1 MPGNKNKI
9 IIFLFSS
16 ILFLGIGFF
25 VQAENLGEN
34 ANFNIDPSYD
44 ISGRTQLTASLI
56 KIAPKLYLY
65 IDKTWWDSQDSLK
78 QNEILNILD
87 SLSLEFENKIYP
99 TLTRT
104 FGSEWNPGIDGD
116 SRITVLLQPMIKEAG
131 GYFNSGDEYPRAQ
144 YPNSNQRE
152 MIYLNVEHLNSPI
165 LKSLL
170 AHEFTHLIT
179 FNQKER
185 TYGVSEEIWLNEARS
200 EYAPALLGYDDIY
213 EGSNLQR
220 RVRNFLDRPTD
231 SLTEWQGKFYD
242 YGVLNIFTRYLVD
255 IYGVEILTDSLKMK
269 KTGIESLNAV
279 LSKKSYI
286 EDFSQIFVNWTIAIL
301 MNDCSVGLKYC
312 YRSPNLTNFRIMPTV
327 NFLPFS
333 DQSTLSVISETKQWA
348 GSWQKFIGGKGNLK
362 LEFSG
367 SPEINFKVPY
377 IVEDSE
383 ENYSISFLQLDQNQK
398 GEISISDWGTENTA
412 LIIIPSAETKLSNF
426 LNQEPSY
433 QLSWQVSTQNQTTE
447 ENLELIKKLLAQIEE
462 LKKQIA
468 EVQVK
473 INAILASRGQKI
485 PCSRFERDFYFGMI
499 NSAEV
504 SCLQEF
510 LKNQDSE
517 IYPEGLVTGN
527 FLSLTQQA
535 LIRFQEKYAGEI
547 LTPLGLERGT
557 GFLGSSTRTKINQL
571 LGY

>member
-179 FNQKER
+179 FNQKDKIQ
-185 TYGVSEEIWLNEARS
+185 GVSEEIWLNEARS

-255 IYGVEILTDSLKMK
+255 IYGVDILADSLKMK

-426 LNQEPSY
+426 SNQELSY
-433 QLSWQVSTQNQTTE
+433 QFSWKVSTQNQTAK

-468 EVQVK
+468 EVQAK
-473 INAILASRGQKI
+473 INAILASRGQVSCQK
-485 PCSRFERDFYFGMI
+485 FENNLYYGMME
-499 NSAEV
+499 NSEV
-504 SCLQEF
+504 RCLQEF
-510 LKNQDSE
+510 LKIQGPE
-517 IYPEGLVTGN
+517 IYPEGLVTGS
-527 FLSLTQQA
+527 FLSLTQVA
-535 LIRFQEKYAGEI
+535 LIRFQEKYASEI
-547 LTPLGLERGT
+547 LIPLGLQKGT
-557 GFLGSSTRTKINQL
+557 GYVGPATRTKINQL
-571 LGY
+571 LGF

>member
-398 GEISISDWGTENTA
+398 GEISISDWGTKNTA

-426 LNQEPSY
+426 SNQELSY
-433 QLSWQVSTQNQTTE
+433 QFSWKVSTQNQTAK

-468 EVQVK
+468 EVQAK
-473 INAILASRGQKI
+473 INAILASRGQVSCQK
-485 PCSRFERDFYFGMI
+485 FENNLYYGMME
-499 NSAEV
+499 NSEV
-504 SCLQEF
+504 RCLQEF
-510 LKNQDSE
+510 LKIQGPE
-517 IYPEGLVTGN
+517 VYPEGLVTGN

-535 LIRFQEKYAGEI
+535 LIRFQEKYASEI
-547 LTPLGLERGT
+547 LIPLGLQKGT
-557 GFLGSSTRTKINQL
+557 GYVGPATRTKINQL
-571 LGY
+571 LGF

>member
-179 FNQKER
+179 FNQKDKIQ
-185 TYGVSEEIWLNEARS
+185 GVSEEIWLNEARS

-426 LNQEPSY
+426 SNQELSY
-433 QLSWQVSTQNQTTE
+433 QFSWKVSTQNQTAK

-468 EVQVK
+468 EVQAK
-473 INAILASRGQKI
+473 INAILASRGQVSCQK
-485 PCSRFERDFYFGMI
+485 FENNLYYGMME
-499 NSAEV
+499 NSEV
-504 SCLQEF
+504 RCLQEF
-510 LKNQDSE
+510 LKIQGPE
-517 IYPEGLVTGN
+517 IYPEGLVTGS
-527 FLSLTQQA
+527 FLSLTQVA
-535 LIRFQEKYAGEI
+535 LIRFQEKYASEI
-547 LTPLGLERGT
+547 LIPLGLQKGT
-557 GFLGSSTRTKINQL
+557 GYVGPATRTKINQL
-571 LGY
+571 LGF

>member
-99 TLTRT
+99 ILTRT

-383 ENYSISFLQLDQNQK
+383 GNYSISFLQLDQNQK

-426 LNQEPSY
+426 SNQELSY
-433 QLSWQVSTQNQTTE
+433 QFSWKVSTQNQTAK

-468 EVQVK
+468 EVQAK
-473 INAILASRGQKI
+473 INAILASRGQVSCQK
-485 PCSRFERDFYFGMI
+485 FENNLYYGMME
-499 NSAEV
+499 NSEV
-504 SCLQEF
+504 RCLQEF
-510 LKNQDSE
+510 LKIQGPE
-517 IYPEGLVTGN
+517 VYPEGLVTGN

-535 LIRFQEKYAGEI
+535 LIRFQEKYASEI
-547 LTPLGLERGT
+547 LIPLGLQKGT
-557 GFLGSSTRTKINQL
+557 GYVGPATRTKINQL
-571 LGY
+571 LGF

>member
-1 MPGNKNKI
+1 MLGNKNRI

-16 ILFLGIGFF
+16 ILFLGLSFA

-34 ANFNIDPSYD
+34 VNFNIDSSYD
-44 ISGRTQLTASLI
+44 ISGRSKLAASSI
-56 KIAPKLYLY
+56 KITPKLYFY
-65 IDKTWWDSQDSLK
+65 IDKNWWDSQSSPR
-78 QNEILNILD
+78 QNEIINILE
-87 SLSLEFENKIYP
+87 SLSQEFENKIYP
-99 TLTRT
+99 TLIRT

-116 SRITVLLQPMIKEAG
+116 SHITVLLHPMLKEAG
-131 GYFNSGDEYPRAQ
+131 GYFNSGDEYPQAQ
-144 YPNSNQRE
+144 NPNSNERE
-152 MIYLNVEHLNSPI
+152 MIYLNAENLNSPI

-179 FNQKER
+179 FNQKDKIQ
-185 TYGVSEEIWLNEARS
+185 GVSEEIWLNEARS
-200 EYAPALLGYDDIY
+200 EYAPAFLGYDDIY
-213 EGSNLQR
+213 EGSNLQV

-231 SLTEWQGKFYD
+231 SLTEWQGKPYD

-279 LSKKSYI
+279 LSKKGYI

-301 MNDCSVGLKYC
+301 MNDCGFGLKYC
-312 YRSPNLTNFRIMPTV
+312 YRSPNLTNFRITPTV
-327 NFLPFS
+327 NFLPVS
-333 DQSTLSVISETKQWA
+333 GQSTLSVISETKQWA
-348 GSWQKFIGGKGNLK
+348 GNWQKFIGGKGNLK

-367 SPEINFKVPY
+367 SPEINFNVPY
-377 IVEDSE
+377 VIEDSE
-383 ENYSISFLQLDQNQK
+383 GNYSISFLQLDQNQK
-398 GEISISDWGTENTA
+398 GEISVSDWGTKNTA

>member
-426 LNQEPSY
+426 SNQELSY
-433 QLSWQVSTQNQTTE
+433 QFSWKVSTQNQTAK

-468 EVQVK
+468 EVQAK
-473 INAILASRGQKI
+473 INAILASRGQVSCQK
-485 PCSRFERDFYFGMI
+485 FENNLYYGMME
-499 NSAEV
+499 NSEV
-504 SCLQEF
+504 RCLQEF
-510 LKNQDSE
+510 LKIQGPE
-517 IYPEGLVTGN
+517 IYPEGLITGN
-527 FLSLTQQA
+527 FLSLTQVA
-535 LIRFQEKYAGEI
+535 LIRFQEKYSDEI
-547 LTPLGLERGT
+547 LKPLNLEKGT
-557 GFLGSSTRTKINQL
+557 GYVGQMTRAKINEL
-571 LGY
+571 LGK

>member
-412 LIIIPSAETKLSNF
+412 LIIIPSAEMKLSNF
-426 LNQEPSY
+426 SNQEPSY
-433 QLSWQVSTQNQTTE
+433 QFSWQVSTQNQTAK

-468 EVQVK
+468 EVQAK
-473 INAILASRGQKI
+473 INAILASRGQVSCQK
-485 PCSRFERDFYFGMI
+485 FENNLYYGMME
-499 NSAEV
+499 NSEV
-504 SCLQEF
+504 RCLQEF
-510 LKNQDSE
+510 LKIQGPE
-517 IYPEGLVTGN
+517 IYPEGLVTGS
-527 FLSLTQQA
+527 FLSLTQVA
-535 LIRFQEKYAGEI
+535 LIRFQEKYASEI
-547 LTPLGLERGT
+547 LIPLGLQKGT
-557 GFLGSSTRTKINQL
+557 GYVGPATRTKINQL
-571 LGY
+571 LGF

>member
-426 LNQEPSY
+426 SNQEPSY
-433 QLSWQVSTQNQTTE
+433 QFSWQVSTQNQTAK

-468 EVQVK
+468 EVQAK
-473 INAILASRGQKI
+473 INAILASRGQVSCQK
-485 PCSRFERDFYFGMI
+485 FENNLYYGMME
-499 NSAEV
+499 NSEV
-504 SCLQEF
+504 RCLQEF
-510 LKNQDSE
+510 LKIQGPE
-517 IYPEGLVTGN
+517 VYPEGLVTGN

-535 LIRFQEKYAGEI
+535 LIRFQEKYASEI
-547 LTPLGLERGT
+547 LIPLGLQKGT
-557 GFLGSSTRTKINQL
+557 GYVGPATRTKINQL
-571 LGY
+571 LGF

>member
-426 LNQEPSY
+426 SNQEPSY
-433 QLSWQVSTQNQTTE
+433 QFSWQVSTQNQTAK
-447 ENLELIKKLLAQIEE
+447 ENLELVKKLLAQIEE

-468 EVQVK
+468 EVQAK
-473 INAILASRGQKI
+473 INAILASRGQVSCQK
-485 PCSRFERDFYFGMI
+485 FENNLYYGMME
-499 NSAEV
+499 NSEV
-504 SCLQEF
+504 RCLQEF
-510 LKNQDSE
+510 LKIQGPE
-517 IYPEGLVTGN
+517 IYPEGLVTGS
-527 FLSLTQQA
+527 FLSLTQVA
-535 LIRFQEKYAGEI
+535 LIRFQEKYASEI
-547 LTPLGLERGT
+547 LIPLGLQKGT
-557 GFLGSSTRTKINQL
+557 GYVGPATRTKINQL
-571 LGY
+571 LGF

>member
-377 IVEDSE
+377 MVEDSE

-426 LNQEPSY
+426 SNQELSY
-433 QLSWQVSTQNQTTE
+433 QFSWKVSTQNQTAK

-468 EVQVK
+468 EVQAK
-473 INAILASRGQKI
+473 INAILASRGQVSCQK
-485 PCSRFERDFYFGMI
+485 FENNLYYGMME
-499 NSAEV
+499 NSEV
-504 SCLQEF
+504 RCLQEF
-510 LKNQDSE
+510 LKIQGPE
-517 IYPEGLVTGN
+517 IYPEGLVTGS
-527 FLSLTQQA
+527 FLSLTQVA
-535 LIRFQEKYAGEI
+535 LIRFQEKYASEI
-547 LTPLGLERGT
+547 LIPLGLQKGT
-557 GFLGSSTRTKINQL
+557 GYVGPATRTKINQL
-571 LGY
+571 LGF

>member
-255 IYGVEILTDSLKMK
+255 IYGVDILADSLKMK

-426 LNQEPSY
+426 SNQELSY
-433 QLSWQVSTQNQTTE
+433 QFSWKVSTQNQTAK

-468 EVQVK
+468 EVQAK
-473 INAILASRGQKI
+473 INAILASRGQVSCQK
-485 PCSRFERDFYFGMI
+485 FENNLYYGMME
-499 NSAEV
+499 NSEV
-504 SCLQEF
+504 RCLQEF
-510 LKNQDSE
+510 LKIQGPE
-517 IYPEGLVTGN
+517 VYPEGLVTGN

-535 LIRFQEKYAGEI
+535 LIRFQEKYASEI
-547 LTPLGLERGT
+547 LIPLGLQKGT
-557 GFLGSSTRTKINQL
+557 GYVGPATRTKINQL
-571 LGY
+571 LGF

>member
-426 LNQEPSY
+426 SNQEPSY
-433 QLSWQVSTQNQTTE
+433 QFSWKVSTQNQTAK

-468 EVQVK
+468 EVQAK
-473 INAILASRGQKI
+473 INAILASRGQVSCQK
-485 PCSRFERDFYFGMI
+485 FENNLYYGMME
-499 NSAEV
+499 NSEV
-504 SCLQEF
+504 RCLQEF
-510 LKNQDSE
+510 LKIQGLE
-517 IYPEGLVTGN
+517 VYPEGLVTGN

-535 LIRFQEKYAGEI
+535 LIRFQEKYASEI
-547 LTPLGLERGT
+547 LIPLGLQKGT
-557 GFLGSSTRTKINQL
+557 GYVGPATRTKINQL
-571 LGY
+571 LGF

>member
-426 LNQEPSY
+426 SNQELSY
-433 QLSWQVSTQNQTTE
+433 RFSWKVSTQNQTAK
-447 ENLELIKKLLAQIEE
+447 ENLELVKKLLAQIEE

-468 EVQVK
+468 EVQAK
-473 INAILASRGQKI
+473 INAILASRGQVSCQK
-485 PCSRFERDFYFGMI
+485 FENNLYYGMME
-499 NSAEV
+499 NSEV
-504 SCLQEF
+504 RCLQEF
-510 LKNQDSE
+510 LKIQGPE
-517 IYPEGLVTGN
+517 VYPEGLVTGN

-535 LIRFQEKYAGEI
+535 LIRFQEKYASEI
-547 LTPLGLERGT
+547 LIPLGLQKGT
-557 GFLGSSTRTKINQL
+557 GYVGPATRTKINQL
-571 LGY
+571 LGF

>member
-426 LNQEPSY
+426 SNQEPSY
-433 QLSWQVSTQNQTTE
+433 QFSWKVSTQNQTAK

-468 EVQVK
+468 EVQAK
-473 INAILASRGQKI
+473 INAILASRGQVSCQK
-485 PCSRFERDFYFGMI
+485 FENNLYYGMME
-499 NSAEV
+499 NSEV
-504 SCLQEF
+504 RCLQEF
-510 LKNQDSE
+510 LKIQGPE
-517 IYPEGLVTGN
+517 VYPEGLVTGN

-535 LIRFQEKYAGEI
+535 LIRFQEKYASEI
-547 LTPLGLERGT
+547 LIPLGLQKGT
-557 GFLGSSTRTKINQL
+557 GYVGPATRTKINQL
-571 LGY
+571 LGF

>member
-179 FNQKER
+179 FNQKDKIQ
-185 TYGVSEEIWLNEARS
+185 GVSEEIWLNEARS

-426 LNQEPSY
+426 SNQELSY
-433 QLSWQVSTQNQTTE
+433 QFSWKVSTQNQTAK

-468 EVQVK
+468 EVQAK
-473 INAILASRGQKI
+473 INAILASRGQVSCQK
-485 PCSRFERDFYFGMI
+485 FENNLYYGMME
-499 NSAEV
+499 NSEV
-504 SCLQEF
+504 RCLQEF
-510 LKNQDSE
+510 LKIQGPE
-517 IYPEGLVTGN
+517 VYPEGLVTGN

-535 LIRFQEKYAGEI
+535 LIRFQEKYASEI
-547 LTPLGLERGT
+547 LIPLGLQKGT
-557 GFLGSSTRTKINQL
+557 GYVGPATRTKINQL
-571 LGY
+571 LGF

>member
-255 IYGVEILTDSLKMK
+255 IYGVDILADSLKMK

-426 LNQEPSY
+426 SNQEPSY
-433 QLSWQVSTQNQTTE
+433 QFSWKVSTQNQTAK

-468 EVQVK
+468 EVQAK
-473 INAILASRGQKI
+473 INAILASRGQVSCQK
-485 PCSRFERDFYFGMI
+485 FENNLYYGMME
-499 NSAEV
+499 NSEV
-504 SCLQEF
+504 RCLQEF
-510 LKNQDSE
+510 LKIQGPE
-517 IYPEGLVTGN
+517 VYPEGLVTGN

-535 LIRFQEKYAGEI
+535 LIRFQEKYASEI
-547 LTPLGLERGT
+547 LIPLGLQKGT
-557 GFLGSSTRTKINQL
+557 GYVGPATRTKINQL
-571 LGY
+571 LGF

>member
-16 ILFLGIGFF
+16 ILSLGIGFF

-426 LNQEPSY
+426 SNQEPSY
-433 QLSWQVSTQNQTTE
+433 QFSWKVSTQNQTAK

-468 EVQVK
+468 EVQAK
-473 INAILASRGQKI
+473 INAILASRGQVSCQK
-485 PCSRFERDFYFGMI
+485 FENNLYYGMME
-499 NSAEV
+499 NSEV
-504 SCLQEF
+504 RCLQEF
-510 LKNQDSE
+510 LKIQGPE
-517 IYPEGLVTGN
+517 IYPEGLVTGS
-527 FLSLTQQA
+527 FLSLTQVA
-535 LIRFQEKYAGEI
+535 LIRFQEKYASEI
-547 LTPLGLERGT
+547 LIPLGLQKGT
-557 GFLGSSTRTKINQL
+557 GYVGPATRTKINQL
-571 LGY
+571 LGF

>member
-179 FNQKER
+179 FNQKDKIQ
-185 TYGVSEEIWLNEARS
+185 GVSEEIWLNEARS

-412 LIIIPSAETKLSNF
+412 LIIIPSAEMKLSNF
-426 LNQEPSY
+426 SNQEPSY
-433 QLSWQVSTQNQTTE
+433 QFSWKVSTQNQTAK

-468 EVQVK
+468 EVQAK
-473 INAILASRGQKI
+473 INAILASRGQVSCQK
-485 PCSRFERDFYFGMI
+485 FENNLYYGMME
-499 NSAEV
+499 NSEV
-504 SCLQEF
+504 RCLQEF
-510 LKNQDSE
+510 LKIQGPE
-517 IYPEGLVTGN
+517 VYPEGLVTGN

-535 LIRFQEKYAGEI
+535 LIRFQEKYASEI
-547 LTPLGLERGT
+547 LIPLGLQKGT
-557 GFLGSSTRTKINQL
+557 GYVGPATRTKINQL
-571 LGY
+571 LGF

>member
-377 IVEDSE
+377 MVEDSE

-412 LIIIPSAETKLSNF
+412 LIIIPSAEMKLSNF
-426 LNQEPSY
+426 SNQEPSY
-433 QLSWQVSTQNQTTE
+433 RFSWKVSTQNQTAK

-468 EVQVK
+468 EVQAK
-473 INAILASRGQKI
+473 INAILASRGQVSCQK
-485 PCSRFERDFYFGMI
+485 FENNLYYGMME
-499 NSAEV
+499 NSEV
-504 SCLQEF
+504 RCLQEF
-510 LKNQDSE
+510 LKIQGPE
-517 IYPEGLVTGN
+517 IYPEGLVTGS
-527 FLSLTQQA
+527 FLSLTQVA
-535 LIRFQEKYAGEI
+535 LIRFQEKYASEI
-547 LTPLGLERGT
+547 LIPLGLQKGT
-557 GFLGSSTRTKINQL
+557 GYVGPATRTKINQL
-571 LGY
+571 LGF

>member
-398 GEISISDWGTENTA
+398 GEISISDWGTKNTA

-426 LNQEPSY
+426 SNQEPSY
-433 QLSWQVSTQNQTTE
+433 QFSWQVSTQNQTAK

-468 EVQVK
+468 EVQAK
-473 INAILASRGQKI
+473 INAILASRGQVSCQK
-485 PCSRFERDFYFGMI
+485 FENNLYYGMME
-499 NSAEV
+499 NSEV
-504 SCLQEF
+504 RCLQEF
-510 LKNQDSE
+510 LKIQGPE
-517 IYPEGLVTGN
+517 IYPEGLVTGS
-527 FLSLTQQA
+527 FLSLTQVA
-535 LIRFQEKYAGEI
+535 LIRFQEKYASEI
-547 LTPLGLERGT
+547 LIPLGLQKGT
-557 GFLGSSTRTKINQL
+557 GYVGPATRTKINQL
-571 LGY
+571 LGF

>member
-412 LIIIPSAETKLSNF
+412 LIIILSAEMKLSNF
-426 LNQEPSY
+426 SNQEPSY
-433 QLSWQVSTQNQTTE
+433 QFSWKVSTQNQTAK

-468 EVQVK
+468 EVQAK
-473 INAILASRGQKI
+473 INAILASRGQVSCQK
-485 PCSRFERDFYFGMI
+485 FENNLYYGMME
-499 NSAEV
+499 NSEV
-504 SCLQEF
+504 RCLQEF
-510 LKNQDSE
+510 LKIQGPE
-517 IYPEGLVTGN
+517 IYPEGLVTGS
-527 FLSLTQQA
+527 FLSLTQVA
-535 LIRFQEKYAGEI
+535 LIRFQEKYASEI
-547 LTPLGLERGT
+547 LIPLGLQKGT
-557 GFLGSSTRTKINQL
+557 GYVGPATRTKINQL
-571 LGY
+571 LGF

>member
-99 TLTRT
+99 ILTRT

-426 LNQEPSY
+426 SNQELSY
-433 QLSWQVSTQNQTTE
+433 QFSWKVSTQNQTAK

-468 EVQVK
+468 EVQAK
-473 INAILASRGQKI
+473 INAILASRGQVSCQK
-485 PCSRFERDFYFGMI
+485 FENNLYYGMME
-499 NSAEV
+499 NSEV
-504 SCLQEF
+504 RCLQEF
-510 LKNQDSE
+510 LKIQGPE
-517 IYPEGLVTGN
+517 VYPEGLVTGN

-535 LIRFQEKYAGEI
+535 LIRFQEKYASEI
-547 LTPLGLERGT
+547 LIPLGLQKGT
-557 GFLGSSTRTKINQL
+557 GYVGPATRTKINQL
-571 LGY
+571 LGF

>member
-426 LNQEPSY
+426 SNQELSY
-433 QLSWQVSTQNQTTE
+433 QFSWKVSTQNQTAK

-468 EVQVK
+468 EVQAK
-473 INAILASRGQKI
+473 INAILASRGQVSCQK
-485 PCSRFERDFYFGMI
+485 FENNLYYGMME
-499 NSAEV
+499 NSEV
-504 SCLQEF
+504 RCLQEF
-510 LKNQDSE
+510 LKIQGPE
-517 IYPEGLVTGN
+517 IYPEGLVTGS
-527 FLSLTQQA
+527 FLSLTQVA
-535 LIRFQEKYAGEI
+535 LIRFQEKYASEI
-547 LTPLGLERGT
+547 LIPLGLQKGT
-557 GFLGSSTRTKINQL
+557 GYVGPATRTKINQL
-571 LGY
+571 LGF

>member
-9 IIFLFSS
+9 IIFLFSA

-412 LIIIPSAETKLSNF
+412 LIIIPSAEMKLSNF
-426 LNQEPSY
+426 SNQEPSY
-433 QLSWQVSTQNQTTE
+433 QFSWKVSTQNQTAK

-468 EVQVK
+468 EVQAK
-473 INAILASRGQKI
+473 INAILASRGQVSCQK
-485 PCSRFERDFYFGMI
+485 FENNLYYGMME
-499 NSAEV
+499 NSEV
-504 SCLQEF
+504 RCLQEF
-510 LKNQDSE
+510 LKIQGPE
-517 IYPEGLVTGN
+517 IYPEGLITGN
-527 FLSLTQQA
+527 FLSLTQVA
-535 LIRFQEKYAGEI
+535 LIRFQEKYSDEI
-547 LTPLGLERGT
+547 LKPLNLEKGT
-557 GFLGSSTRTKINQL
+557 GYVGQMTRAKINEL
-571 LGY
+571 LGK

>member
-200 EYAPALLGYDDIY
+200 EYAPALLG
-213 EGSNLQR
+213 
-220 RVRNFLDRPTD
+220 
-231 SLTEWQGKFYD
+231 
-242 YGVLNIFTRYLVD
+242 
-255 IYGVEILTDSLKMK
+255 
-269 KTGIESLNAV
+269 
-279 LSKKSYI
+279 
-286 EDFSQIFVNWTIAIL
+286 
-301 MNDCSVGLKYC
+301 
-312 YRSPNLTNFRIMPTV
+312 
-327 NFLPFS
+327 
-333 DQSTLSVISETKQWA
+333 
-348 GSWQKFIGGKGNLK
+348 
-362 LEFSG
+362 
-367 SPEINFKVPY
+367 
-377 IVEDSE
+377 
-383 ENYSISFLQLDQNQK
+383 
-398 GEISISDWGTENTA
+398 
-412 LIIIPSAETKLSNF
+412 
-426 LNQEPSY
+426 
-433 QLSWQVSTQNQTTE
+433 
-447 ENLELIKKLLAQIEE
+447 
-462 LKKQIA
+462 
-468 EVQVK
+468 
-473 INAILASRGQKI
+473 
-485 PCSRFERDFYFGMI
+485 
-499 NSAEV
+499 
-504 SCLQEF
+504 
-510 LKNQDSE
+510 
-517 IYPEGLVTGN
+517 
-527 FLSLTQQA
+527 
-535 LIRFQEKYAGEI
+535 
-547 LTPLGLERGT
+547 
-557 GFLGSSTRTKINQL
+557 
-571 LGY
+571 

>member
-426 LNQEPSY
+426 SNQELSY
-433 QLSWQVSTQNQTTE
+433 QFSWKVSTQNQTAK

-468 EVQVK
+468 EVQAK
-473 INAILASRGQKI
+473 INAILASRGQVSCQK
-485 PCSRFERDFYFGMI
+485 FENNLYYGMME
-499 NSAEV
+499 NSEV
-504 SCLQEF
+504 RCLQEF
-510 LKNQDSE
+510 LKIQGPE
-517 IYPEGLVTGN
+517 VYPEGLVTGN

-535 LIRFQEKYAGEI
+535 LIRFQEKYASEI
-547 LTPLGLERGT
+547 LIPLGLQKGT
-557 GFLGSSTRTKINQL
+557 GYVGPATRTKINQL
-571 LGY
+571 LGF

>member
-255 IYGVEILTDSLKMK
+255 IYGVDILADSLKMK

-426 LNQEPSY
+426 SNQELSY
-433 QLSWQVSTQNQTTE
+433 QFSWKVSTQNQTAK

-468 EVQVK
+468 EVQAK
-473 INAILASRGQKI
+473 INAILASRGQVSCQK
-485 PCSRFERDFYFGMI
+485 FENNLYYGMME
-499 NSAEV
+499 NSEV
-504 SCLQEF
+504 RCLQEF
-510 LKNQDSE
+510 LKIQGPE
-517 IYPEGLVTGN
+517 IYPEGLVTGS
-527 FLSLTQQA
+527 FLSLTQVA
-535 LIRFQEKYAGEI
+535 LIRFQEKYASEI
-547 LTPLGLERGT
+547 LIPLGLQKGT
-557 GFLGSSTRTKINQL
+557 GYVGPATRTKINQL
-571 LGY
+571 LGF

>member
-179 FNQKER
+179 FNQKDKIQ
-185 TYGVSEEIWLNEARS
+185 GVSEEIWLNEARS

-426 LNQEPSY
+426 SNQEPSY
-433 QLSWQVSTQNQTTE
+433 QFSWQVSTQNQTAK

-468 EVQVK
+468 EVQAK
-473 INAILASRGQKI
+473 INAILASRGQVSCQK
-485 PCSRFERDFYFGMI
+485 FENNLYYGMME
-499 NSAEV
+499 NSEV
-504 SCLQEF
+504 RCLQEF
-510 LKNQDSE
+510 LKIQGPE
-517 IYPEGLVTGN
+517 VYPEGLVTGN

-535 LIRFQEKYAGEI
+535 LIRFQEKYASEI
-547 LTPLGLERGT
+547 LIPLGLQKGT
-557 GFLGSSTRTKINQL
+557 GYVGPATRTKINQL
-571 LGY
+571 LGF